1 MDTLPRSWLRLRHGN
16 RAIVCDRCG
25 EVSPM
30 PENFSIDQ
38 FITIAESFAD
48 RHLTCE
54 REFQGVPSTRSLCHS
69 AAKTPTNASL
79 G

>member
-1 MDTLPRSWLRLRHGN
+1 MDTLPRSWIRLRNNN

-38 FITIAESFAD
+38 FIQIAEDFAD
-48 RHLTCE
+48 RHTDCKA
-54 REFQGVPSTRSLCHS
+54 PKTSTLELLSKIRR
-69 AAKTPTNASL
+69 AEQVW
-79 G
+79 